1 MTEKVLHIILLM
13 ILVLLLTACGVWVNW
28 WNQPLGEVLT
38 FPTSTSEPTMTSIA
52 VQRTEKTP
60 TTVTTPDPTPISSP
74 EPTESPEP
82 VEDKPKPMYILA
94 AGIAST
100 GSDYRYGL
108 ADAIRIVRI
117 DFEIPRVSVL
127 TLPRDLWVELPG
139 IKKEYKTLTH
149 GKLNTAYSYGTPAM
163 NRYQGEGG
171 GPGLL
176 AHTIAHNYGLVVDH
190 YVIIDMD
197 VFIEIVDALGGID
210 IYLHRTWDGRADTSN
225 DDYLEWVF
233 EEGQHHMKGEE
244 ALRFARIRLN
254 DTEIMRTDNQTAV
267 LCAIKNKALQ
277 SQVLTALPD
286 LVNAFHGKIQTDFSP
301 AQISQMVTLLPKLS
315 PENLLFVR
323 FPNSLM
329 VPGRVFDPSL
339 NNTTFIWDIPIEDIR
354 DFIRD
359 FENDTITTDI
369 GGGGGRLCP

>member
-1 MTEKVLHIILLM
+1 
-13 ILVLLLTACGVWVNW
+13 
-28 WNQPLGEVLT
+28 
-38 FPTSTSEPTMTSIA
+38 
-52 VQRTEKTP
+52 
-60 TTVTTPDPTPISSP
+60 
-74 EPTESPEP
+74 
-82 VEDKPKPMYILA
+82 
-94 AGIAST
+94 
-100 GSDYRYGL
+100 
-108 ADAIRIVRI
+108 
-117 DFEIPRVSVL
+117 
-127 TLPRDLWVELPG
+127 
-139 IKKEYKTLTH
+139 
-149 GKLNTAYSYGTPAM
+149 
-163 NRYQGEGG
+163 
-171 GPGLL
+171 
-176 AHTIAHNYGLVVDH
+176 
-190 YVIIDMD
+190 
-197 VFIEIVDALGGID
+197 
-210 IYLHRTWDGRADTSN
+210 
-225 DDYLEWVF
+225 
-233 EEGQHHMKGEE
+233 MKGEE

-277 SQVLTALPD
+277 PQVLTALPD